1 MGIFPKIWKVQYL
14 VLLRKGNKP
23 LDNPSSYRPLC
34 LLDSCG
40 KFLEKLVTNRLQEE
54 NNRDGGFSN
63 MQFGFVKGKSTVD
76 AISEVVNTAR
86 KSMQQMRFCSITTLD
101 IKNAF
106 NSADWNVIRRTMR
119 GRRFSPYL
127 INMVDN

>member
-1 MGIFPKIWKVQYL
+1 M
-14 VLLRKGNKP
+14 
-23 LDNPSSYRPLC
+23 
-34 LLDSCG
+34 
-40 KFLEKLVTNRLQEE
+40 EKLVTNRLQEE
-54 NNRDGGFSN
+54 NNRNGGFSN

-106 NSADWNVIRRTMR
+106 NSADWNVIRQIMR

-127 INMVDN
+127 INMVDNYLKDRILEYENGSLRIIMRFQPEYHRVPYWVHSYGT